1 MRRGQVYALVGITAV
16 GAIVRFATLD
26 AQSFDHDEA
35 VTAMRVLH
43 PSLFDTLSE
52 VANGERS
59 PPLYYILAWGW
70 TRIFGTGEVG
80 LRSLSA
86 LFGTLTVPLAYLAA
100 LALVERRR
108 IALLAAAFVA
118 LNPYLVWYSQ
128 EARSYALMVLLT
140 TRRSSSSPA
149 PCAGPT
155 VARSYCG
162 PPPRH
167 WQSARTTSRSS

>member
-70 TRIFGTGEVG
+70 TPGSSG
-80 LRSLSA
+80 
-86 LFGTLTVPLAYLAA
+86 P
-100 LALVERRR
+100 
-108 IALLAAAFVA
+108 
-118 LNPYLVWYSQ
+118 
-128 EARSYALMVLLT
+128 ARSGCGPS
-140 TRRSSSSPA
+140 RRSSA
-149 PCAGPT
+149 P
-155 VARSYCG
+155 
-162 PPPRH
+162 
-167 WQSARTTSRSS
+167 